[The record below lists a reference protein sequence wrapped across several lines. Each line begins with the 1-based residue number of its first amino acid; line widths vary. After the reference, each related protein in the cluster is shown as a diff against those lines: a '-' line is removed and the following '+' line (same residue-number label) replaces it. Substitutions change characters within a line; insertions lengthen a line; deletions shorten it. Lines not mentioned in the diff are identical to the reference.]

1 MCYRRWKWCWLSVIW
16 LAGTAAAA
24 GQSEAIRLAQAW
36 RHIATFAR
44 QQMADSRTPGLAL
57 AITNREGLLHL
68 ATFGHAD
75 AASRRPV
82 TPETLFQIGSI
93 SKSFTAVALL
103 QLREEGKLNFN
114 EPLTK
119 YWPWFSISTGHPPF
133 TVHHLLTH
141 TAGLPRDRDD
151 IPSSWFSVWA
161 LRERVTGAAP
171 GVHWAYS
178 NVGYQMLGYLL
189 ETLEGADYAIILRRR
204 IFQPLG
210 MYRSEPTI
218 TFASRI
224 RMAVGHQTAYDDRP
238 AHRSHPLVPAP
249 WFEYGAG
256 DGSIAA
262 TPAELAAYLRMLL
275 NRGVVPSGRILSEES
290 FTLLTQRAVRARGER
305 WYGYGLE
312 VWEKDGHTWF
322 GHGGAMVGYRAM
334 LLGNLHEGLG
344 VVVMV
349 NGPGAPDRIAEFAL
363 ECVRAALQSRPL
375 PELPERVPPTQV
387 ENAADYA
394 GTFTAPDGRQLRV
407 VASGD
412 RLDLLYGGQ
421 RIRLEPRGRDRFY
434 AHHPDFAL
442 FPIVF
447 TRAPAENRSGPV
459 TEVHHGAAWFFHE
472 RYAGPRTF
480 DVPAEWKAYEG
491 HYRTTNPWLS
501 NFRVLTRKGKLWL
514 VFPSGEEEELV
525 PLAPGLFRV
534 GREEHSAE
542 RLQFDAVVEGR
553 ALRANFSGVDFY
565 RTFTP

>member
-1 MCYRRWKWCWLSVIW
+1 MRPYRRKWHQ
-16 LAGTAAAA
+16 LAVFYLAWATAAV
-24 GQSEAIRLAQAW
+24 GQSEAVRLAQAW
-36 RHIATFAR
+36 RHLAAFVR
-44 QQMADSRTPGLAL
+44 QQMAESRTPGVAL

-75 AASRRPV
+75 AAARRPV
-82 TPETLFQIGSI
+82 TSETLFQIGSI

-103 QLREEGKLNFN
+103 QLHDEGKLALDA
-114 EPLTK
+114 PLVR
-119 YWPWFSISTGHPPF
+119 YWPWFSIVTAHPPF
-133 TVHHLLTH
+133 TVHDLLTH

-151 IPSSWFSVWA
+151 IPSSRFSVWA
-161 LRERVTGAAP
+161 LRERITGAPP
-171 GVHWAYS
+171 GAHWAYS
-178 NVGYQMLGYLL
+178 NVGYQVLGYLL
-189 ETLEGADYAIILRRR
+189 EALEGADYATILRRR

-210 MYRSEPTI
+210 MHHSEPTI
-218 TFASRI
+218 TFAARP

-275 NRGVVPSGRILSEES
+275 NRGAVAGGRLLSEES
-290 FTLLTQRAVRARGER
+290 FALLTQRFVRARGDR

-312 VWEKDGHTWF
+312 VWDQDGRTWF

-334 LLGNLHEGLG
+334 LLGDFSSGLG
-344 VVVMV
+344 VVVMI

-363 ECVRAALQSRPL
+363 ECVHAALQLRPL
-375 PELPERVPPTQV
+375 PALPERVPPTRV
-387 ENAADYA
+387 ENATDYA
-394 GTFTAPDGRQLRV
+394 GTFTAPDGRSVQFI
-407 VASGD
+407 ASGD
-412 RLDLLYGGQ
+412 GLYLLRVGQ
-421 RIRLEPRGRDRFY
+421 RIRLERRGPDRFY
-434 AHHPDFAL
+434 TPHADFAL

-447 TRAPAENRSGPV
+447 TRATAEHGQGPV
-459 TEVHHGAAWFFHE
+459 VEVHHGATAFYHE
-472 RYAGPRTF
+472 RYTGPRRF
-480 DVPAEWKAYEG
+480 EVPVEWKFYEG
-491 HYRTTNPWLS
+491 HYSTTNPWLS
-501 NFRVLTRKGKLWL
+501 NFRVLTRKGKLWV

-534 GREEHSAE
+534 GSEEHSAE